1 MMGDFKEERAG
12 RHPSYSICIML
23 MPHCTL
29 IVLFSHYILSS
40 FIRMPTLQIKHFRR
54 YACIKKYYMYI
65 RMSLGSRNT
74 QSLGYPFWVLEY
86 ILQDSKGQGQ
96 LYCSHA
102 LEASSPALTPP
113 GAALLCCPGKGW
125 DQLSLEWWPARGWA
139 SSAQW
144 LKQQSRP
151 GTSAWPLV
159 VTWTWDINIDSG
171 WDRGPRHSPQQQH
184 GPGPGCHHG
193 IRWQCRPLQHVHLWQ
208 HGRQTSTQSP
218 IAAQTMEIPQSQTFS
233 WW

>member
-86 ILQDSKGQGQ
+86 ILQDSKG
-96 LYCSHA
+96 
-102 LEASSPALTPP
+102 
-113 GAALLCCPGKGW
+113 
-125 DQLSLEWWPARGWA
+125 
-139 SSAQW
+139 
-144 LKQQSRP
+144 
-151 GTSAWPLV
+151 
-159 VTWTWDINIDSG
+159 
-171 WDRGPRHSPQQQH
+171 
-184 GPGPGCHHG
+184 
-193 IRWQCRPLQHVHLWQ
+193 
-208 HGRQTSTQSP
+208 
-218 IAAQTMEIPQSQTFS
+218 
-233 WW
+233 